1 MLDARVPHVGEIHVA
16 HVGQDDGAA
25 CASRAAQDGTDNRVA
40 GEGRENDRPLRAD
53 LLQQEVDHR
62 VRSAVH
68 AAERGEGGVHDDLVA
83 ALQSNSIQCAAQI
96 VDGSLGAGCGVHVC
110 SPSGM
115 NLTGNGQFV
124 EKDLVLRQ
132 HGRHGLRRDAAGL
145 RHLVAA
151 FLEGRGSGKVADPVV
166 GISRHER
173 VRER

>member
-1 MLDARVPHVGEIHVA
+1 MNYADLFRVTLPETALEVVALVVLIVDLGFLRKAALKVRLAVAALLGVEKVA
-16 HVGQDDGAA
+16 HF
-25 CASRAAQDGTDNRVA
+25 
-40 GEGRENDRPLRAD
+40 
-53 LLQQEVDHR
+53 
-62 VRSAVH
+62 
-68 AAERGEGGVHDDLVA
+68 DDLVA